1 MAENAKWYV
10 AHTYSGYENAVKA
23 AIEKSVVNCGM
34 EDMVLKTEIPLETVT
49 EVTETGVMKEVQ
61 RKIFPG
67 YVLIKM
73 VMTDDTWHLIRNI
86 RGVTGFVG
94 EANKAIPLTEEFIF
108 DTLTNAEYG
117 AVNNL
122 HEIKAVGH
130 RVLHGGTKFS
140 GSVLIDD
147 AVIAAVE
154 ECCDLGPLHNPANL
168 KGIYAVQKLLP
179 EVPQVAVFDTAF
191 HQTMP
196 DYAYLYPIPYK
207 YFEKYGIRR
216 YGFHGTSHRYVSKR
230 VCEYLGIPQEGSK
243 IITCHIG
250 NGGSIAAVKDGKCID
265 TTMGLTPLEGLMMG
279 TRCGDIDGGAI
290 TYIMKKEG
298 LTPDEM
304 STLLNK
310 KSGVLGMFE
319 KSSDMRELEDAV
331 ARGEERAILTEN
343 MYFYRITKY
352 IGAYAAAMDGVD
364 VILFTGGVGENQ
376 ATARAGVCK
385 TLGYLGVKIDPE
397 KNKVRSKEAIIST
410 DDSKVKVVVIPT
422 DEELMIATDTMDI
435 LNSMNK

>member
-1 MAENAKWYV
+1 MKVLVLNCGSSSIKYKLFEMTTKEVLAQ
-10 AHTYSGYENAVKA
+10 GG
-23 AIEKSVVNCGM
+23 IEKIGLPGSF
-34 EDMVLKTEIPLETVT
+34 LKLTLPNGEKKVIEKDVPEHT
-49 EVTETGVMKEVQ
+49 TGVQ
-61 RKIFPG
+61 
-67 YVLIKM
+67 
-73 VMTDDTWHLIRNI
+73 
-86 RGVTGFVG
+86 
-94 EANKAIPLTEEFIF
+94 FIF

-117 AVNNL
+117 AVSNL

-196 DYAYLYPIPYK
+196 DYAYLYPIPYS

-230 VCEYLGIPQEGSK
+230 VCEFLNIPQEGSR

-250 NGGSIAAVKDGKCID
+250 NGGLIAAVK
-265 TTMGLTPLEGLMMG
+265 GLTPLEGLMMG

-352 IGAYAAAMDGVD
+352 IGAYAAAMGGVD

-385 TLGYLGVKIDPE
+385 TLGFLGVEIDLE
-397 KNKVRSKEAIIST
+397 RNKVRSKEAIIST
-410 DDSKVKVVVIPT
+410 DNSKVKVVVIPT
-422 DEELMIATDTMDI
+422 DEELMIATDTTEI
-435 LNSMNK
+435 LNSK

>member
-1 MAENAKWYV
+1 MKVLVLNCGSSSIKYKLFEMTTKEVLAQ
-10 AHTYSGYENAVKA
+10 GG
-23 AIEKSVVNCGM
+23 IEKIGLPGSF
-34 EDMVLKTEIPLETVT
+34 LKLTLPNGEKKILEKDVPEHT
-49 EVTETGVMKEVQ
+49 TGVQ
-61 RKIFPG
+61 
-67 YVLIKM
+67 
-73 VMTDDTWHLIRNI
+73 
-86 RGVTGFVG
+86 
-94 EANKAIPLTEEFIF
+94 FIF

-196 DYAYLYPIPYK
+196 DYAYLYPLPYK
-207 YFEKYGIRR
+207 YFEKYGIR
-216 YGFHGTSHRYVSKR
+216 GFHGTSHRYVSKR

>member
-1 MAENAKWYV
+1 MKV
-10 AHTYSGYENAVKA
+10 LVL
-23 AIEKSVVNCGM
+23 NCGSSSIKYKLFEM
-34 EDMVLKTEIPLETVT
+34 ST
-49 EVTETGVMKEVQ
+49 KEVLAQ
-61 RKIFPG
+61 GGLEKINLPG
-67 YVLIKM
+67 SFLKITLPNGEKKILERDIKEH
-73 VMTDDTWHLIRNI
+73 TE
-86 RGVTGFVG
+86 GVQ
-94 EANKAIPLTEEFIF
+94 FIF
-108 DTLTNAEYG
+108 ETLTHPEYG
-117 AVNNL
+117 AVKDL
-122 HEIKAVGH
+122 HEINAVGH

-196 DYAYLYPIPYK
+196 EHAYLYPIPYE
-207 YFEKYGIRR
+207 YYEKYGIRR

-230 VCEYLGIPQEGSK
+230 VCEYLNIPAEGSK

-290 TYIMKKEG
+290 LYMMKKEG
-298 LTPDEM
+298 LTPDQM
-304 STLLNK
+304 SDLLNK
-310 KSGVLGMFE
+310 KSGVLGIF
-319 KSSDMRELEDAV
+319 KRSSDMRELEDAV
-331 ARGEERAILTEN
+331 ANKEDIAIRTEN

-352 IGAYAAAMDGVD
+352 IGAYAAAMGGVD

-385 TLGYLGVKIDPE
+385 TLGFLGVKIDDE
-397 KNKVRSKEAIIST
+397 KNKVRSKEAIISA

-422 DEELMIATDTMDI
+422 DEELMIATDTMD
-435 LNSMNK
+435 LLSNK

>member
-1 MAENAKWYV
+1 M
-10 AHTYSGYENAVKA
+10 
-23 AIEKSVVNCGM
+23 IEKDVP
-34 EDMVLKTEIPLETVT
+34 EHT
-49 EVTETGVMKEVQ
+49 TGVQ
-61 RKIFPG
+61 
-67 YVLIKM
+67 
-73 VMTDDTWHLIRNI
+73 
-86 RGVTGFVG
+86 
-94 EANKAIPLTEEFIF
+94 FIF
-108 DTLTNAEYG
+108 DTLTNEEYG
-117 AVNNL
+117 AVKNL
-122 HEIKAVGH
+122 HEINAVGH

-140 GSVLIDD
+140 GSVLIND

-196 DYAYLYPIPYK
+196 DYAYLYPIPYE

-230 VCEYLGIPQEGSK
+230 VCEFLGIPQEGSR

-290 TYIMKKEG
+290 LYMMKKEG
-298 LTPDEM
+298 MTPDEM
-304 STLLNK
+304 SNMLNK
-310 KSGVLGMFE
+310 KSGVLGVFE

-352 IGAYAAAMDGVD
+352 IGAYAAAMGGVD

-385 TLGYLGVKIDPE
+385 TLGFMGVEIDAE
-397 KNKVRSKEAIIST
+397 KNKVRGQEAIIST
-410 DDSKVKVVVIPT
+410 ENSKVKVVVIPT

-435 LNSMNK
+435 LNNK